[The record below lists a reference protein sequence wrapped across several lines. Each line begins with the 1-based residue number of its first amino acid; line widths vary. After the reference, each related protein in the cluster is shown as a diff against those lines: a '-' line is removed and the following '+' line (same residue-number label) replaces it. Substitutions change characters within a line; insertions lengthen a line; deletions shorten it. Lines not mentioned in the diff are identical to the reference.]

1 MNERLKEEIEILEND
16 SSNNA
21 EIIEIDEENLIL
33 TIGLNG
39 PKGSKYEDKIYEIDF
54 IFSKYYPFKPPKLE
68 FKTPIDFPLH
78 NFHGTVDIFSLFGE
92 NYTPEIRI
100 KDIIERIIFF
110 MSPVETRIDTY
121 ENKRI
126 DIYLRKNQ

>member
-1 MNERLKEEIEILEND
+1 MNERLKKEIKILEND

-54 IFSKYYPFKPPKLE
+54 IFPKYYSFKPPKLE
-68 FKTPIDFPLH
+68 FKTPIDFPLY
-78 NFHGTVDIFSLFGE
+78 NIHGL
-92 NYTPEIRI
+92 
-100 KDIIERIIFF
+100 
-110 MSPVETRIDTY
+110 
-121 ENKRI
+121 
-126 DIYLRKNQ
+126 